1 MGIYKKKTCRN
12 RDQLRKTAIVGKS
25 PKIVGP
31 IVLNNVKRGQL
42 VIGDYAILRYSKL
55 FCFGKGKLTIGN
67 YCYLGDFTQID
78 AAEEVTIGNYC
89 MLSNR
94 IVIQDHTSHPLCP
107 RKRRK
112 QLIGLQKTP
121 TNVYDTVI
129 KKVAIED
136 DVWIGMDALILKG
149 VTIGRGSIVAARA
162 VVTSDVPSYSIV
174 AGNPARVV
182 KTIKEGL
189 K

>member
-12 RDQLRKTAIVGKS
+12 REELRKAAIVGKS
-25 PKIVGP
+25 PKIVGSL
-31 IVLNNVKRGQL
+31 VFNNVKREQL

-55 FCFGKGKLTIGN
+55 FCFGKGKLAIGN

-78 AAEEVTIGNYC
+78 AAEEVIIGNYC

-94 IVIQDHTSHPLCP
+94 IMIQDHTSHPLSP
-107 RKRRK
+107 KKRRE

-121 TNVYDTVI
+121 TDIYDTVI
-129 KKVAIED
+129 KKVRIED

-149 VTIGRGSIVAARA
+149 VTVGKGSIVAARA
-162 VVTSDVPSYSIV
+162 VVTRDVPPYSV
-174 AGNPARVV
+174 VCGNPARVV
-182 KTIKEGL
+182 KTIKEN
-189 K
+189 

>member
-1 MGIYKKKTCRN
+1 MGIYKKKTCKN
-12 RDQLRKTAIVGKS
+12 RKQLSKVAIIGKS

-31 IVLNNVKRGQL
+31 ITLNNIKKEQL

-55 FCFGKGKLTIGN
+55 FFFGEGRLTIGN

-94 IVIQDHTSHPLCP
+94 IMIQDHTSHPLSP
-107 RKRRK
+107 KKRRK

-121 TNVYDTVI
+121 TDVYDTVI
-129 KKVAIED
+129 KKVTIED

-149 VTIGRGSIVAARA
+149 VTVGRGSIIAARA
-162 VVTSDVPSYSIV
+162 VVTRDVPPYSV
-174 AGNPARVV
+174 ACGNPARVV
-182 KTIKEGL
+182 KTIKGT
-189 K
+189 